1 MSYPTVSAGIAF
13 AFSLAGC
20 AAQSTDSQLVPVV
33 AGSQHESKGDR
44 RAVPANYRK
53 LVARNLLESSYGPNI
68 RRGNISQP
76 FEQWTGLIRGG
87 TRPVVCVELFR
98 ETVLFPEA
106 RDIWFFSFQ
115 DNQVEDAWIGG
126 GYATC
131 PNVSPLQELSRKS

>member
-1 MSYPTVSAGIAF
+1 MVTAF
-13 AFSLAGC
+13 ISAGC
-20 AAQSTDSQLVPVV
+20 AAQSTDSQLVPVA
-33 AGSQHESKGDR
+33 AGSPQGSKGDR

-53 LVARNLLESSYGPNI
+53 LVARNLLGSSYGPNI

-76 FEQWTGLIRGG
+76 FEQWTGLVRSG

-106 RDIWFFSFQ
+106 RDIWFFNFQ

-126 GYATC
+126 GYSTC